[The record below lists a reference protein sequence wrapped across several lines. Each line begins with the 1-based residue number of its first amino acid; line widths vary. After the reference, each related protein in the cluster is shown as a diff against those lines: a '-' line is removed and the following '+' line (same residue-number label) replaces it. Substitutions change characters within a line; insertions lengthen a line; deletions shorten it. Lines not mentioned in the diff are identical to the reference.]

1 MIHPMRRIPL
11 LLLALIALAV
21 AATPAGASEDQFQFR
36 TQGASAQFSSVDPIT
51 GYVTDISVYAPDD
64 QGYRAY
70 GDTGEPERISKIGV
84 TVTQYD
90 PNCGGD
96 GGGKL
101 DAQAGGGGGD
111 PDCFYHS
118 MVGGYPGK
126 DATEGL
132 PEDAF
137 VVDTPRLDGAWL
149 NWTLTLVEW
158 GPDGEPIVHEATIN
172 LAWTP
177 TSQMY
182 PVRDN
187 WLAHVP
193 PYFVSTVHINMQAR
207 EAVATGTIAFR
218 GETHDL
224 TSTVGHIF
232 DAQEIR
238 T

>member
-1 MIHPMRRIPL
+1 MNHSTRKIPF
-11 LLLALIALAV
+11 LLLALIALVV
-21 AATPAGASEDQFQFR
+21 AAKPAGASTDRFQFR
-36 TQGASAQFSSVDPIT
+36 TEGATAQFSSVDPDT
-51 GYVTDISVYAPDD
+51 AYVTDVTVYAADD

-70 GDTGEPERISKIGV
+70 GDTGEPERISKVDV

-96 GGGKL
+96 GCGKL

-118 MVGGYPGK
+118 MSGTFPGK
-126 DATEGL
+126 DPIEGL
-132 PEDAF
+132 PEDVF
-137 VVDTPRLDGAWL
+137 VVYTPRLDGAWL

-158 GPDGEPIVHEATIN
+158 GPDGNPALHDATIS

-182 PVRDN
+182 PLRDN
-187 WLAHVP
+187 WLTHVP
-193 PYFVSTVHINMQAR
+193 PFFVSTGHINVQAR
-207 EAVATGTIAFR
+207 EAVATGTISFR
-218 GETHDL
+218 GESHDL
-224 TSTVGHIF
+224 TSTWARIF